1 MLFIQTKGTA
11 MQRTIQL
18 DASKLLG
25 FKLVPLAGF
34 VQIGAK
40 IGKAPP
46 TVLGAKIGKAPPP

>member
-1 MLFIQTKGTA
+1 
-11 MQRTIQL
+11 MQRTLQL

-34 VQIGAK
+34 VQMGAK